1 MPKDEANYEKLTFS
15 QVQPF
20 DRLSLARRL
29 HETLAQNLAVIGYDL
44 DALIGDET
52 LNPSQR
58 ADLRSIRLQVM
69 EVTKS
74 FRDEIYR
81 TRTLNRSEVA
91 SEIKSILSEI
101 TTIIDMSYPA
111 LSDESEN
118 LLNEV
123 IIEIARNTRKH
134 SSANSFYIK
143 FELTDSGFL
152 LLLGDDGS
160 GAINFKK
167 SATDHESFGLRGID
181 ELLKVIA
188 SDYQCRSDKS
198 GTHFR
203 IAFPLQ
209 RAQ

>member
-1 MPKDEANYEKLTFS
+1 LPKDEANYEKLTAS

-81 TRTLNRSEVA
+81 ARTLTRSDVA
-91 SEIKSILSEI
+91 SEIKSILS
-101 TTIIDMSYPA
+101 D
-111 LSDESEN
+111 
-118 LLNEV
+118 
-123 IIEIARNTRKH
+123 
-134 SSANSFYIK
+134 
-143 FELTDSGFL
+143 
-152 LLLGDDGS
+152 
-160 GAINFKK
+160 
-167 SATDHESFGLRGID
+167 
-181 ELLKVIA
+181 
-188 SDYQCRSDKS
+188 
-198 GTHFR
+198 R
-203 IAFPLQ
+203 I
-209 RAQ
+209 RY